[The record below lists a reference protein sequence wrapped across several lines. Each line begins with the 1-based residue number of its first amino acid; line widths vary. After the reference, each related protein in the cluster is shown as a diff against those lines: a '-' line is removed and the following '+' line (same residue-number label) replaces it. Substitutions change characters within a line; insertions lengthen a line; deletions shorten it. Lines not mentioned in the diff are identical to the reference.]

1 MNCSC
6 VTSDKI
12 FIGCRDR
19 RIFIYNKLTFD
30 LLKTLE
36 VPESVHCMC
45 KLINGIEVA
54 VGMSDGHVIIIG
66 NDSEL
71 PGNQLGTQIKNTA
84 HIREIGGIW
93 SICGLNNDTQ
103 LALGCI
109 SGLHIVNIDTK
120 TINNT
125 NDVYFPDKN
134 IWNVFEYDKNKIA
147 CTQWSSPNVFL
158 IDLN

>member
-6 VTSDKI
+6 VTVDKL

-19 RIFIYNKLTFD
+19 RIFIYNKLTFE

-45 KLINGIEVA
+45 LMSNGVEIA

-71 PGNQLGTQIKNTA
+71 PGN
-84 HIREIGGIW
+84 
-93 SICGLNNDTQ
+93 
-103 LALGCI
+103 
-109 SGLHIVNIDTK
+109 
-120 TINNT
+120 
-125 NDVYFPDKN
+125 
-134 IWNVFEYDKNKIA
+134 
-147 CTQWSSPNVFL
+147 
-158 IDLN
+158 